1 MNHLFKDIFASPT
14 YIVLNV
20 PSPVAD
26 EIRQMRRFLDIDR
39 SHLSIEISLAG
50 SNGLG
55 TISAGQDQDF
65 VFAEV
70 DRIASLTKSF
80 KAEFG
85 IVEKFPDTGI
95 FYYTV
100 INPEPFKKLHNKL
113 IESAI
118 AFNPN
123 PHQYEPHCTLR
134 LAATTQFPEEDILR
148 RIQPPSGEF
157 LLNTMSVCSL
167 EGPMQEP
174 HLMHRVNLK
183 K

>member
-1 MNHLFKDIFASPT
+1 MNHSSKDLFAAPT

-26 EIRQMRRFLDIDR
+26 EIRQMRRFFDIDR

-55 TISAGQDQDF
+55 TIAPNQDPEF
-65 VFAEV
+65 VFREI
-70 DRIASLTKSF
+70 DRIAGLNKPF

-85 IVEKFPDTGI
+85 NVEKFPETGI

-100 INPEPFKKLHNKL
+100 INPEPFIDLHNQL
-113 IESAI
+113 IDSAI
-118 AFNPN
+118 LFNRN
-123 PHQYEPHCTLR
+123 PHPYKPHCTLR
-134 LAATTQFPEEDILR
+134 LAATTEFPEEDIIR
-148 RIQPPSGEF
+148 RIQPPAEEF
-157 LLNTMSVCSL
+157 MLNTMSVCSL

-174 HLMHRVNLK
+174 RLLHRVNLI
-183 K
+183 